1 MDVDFGM
8 EMTKK
13 NQSIKK
19 LLITGSKGQL
29 GQCLRDAAIN
39 FSDFQYVFAS
49 KKELDIS
56 DFYALKQFFE
66 KNNFTHCIN
75 TAAYTA
81 VETAESESGA
91 AYAVNADAV
100 KNLALVCKQFDVIL
114 FHISTDYVFDGT
126 KKTPYTET
134 DSPNPINVYGASK
147 LKGEENIRETWKK
160 HFIFRT
166 SWLYSQY
173 GKNFLKSVLK
183 MADSGKDL
191 TITTEQVGT
200 PTNANDL
207 AEALLQTI
215 AQDTSDFGVYH
226 FSNRGETTWYGFA
239 KAILEFSN
247 KLDPAKLAETNH
259 YSTFAQRPVYSVLD
273 TKKAHQKLKL
283 HAKNWLISLENVLKS
298 IKLNKNS

>member
-1 MDVDFGM
+1 MHLCLGKPFM
-8 EMTKK
+8 KK
-13 NQSIKK
+13 I
-19 LLITGSKGQL
+19 LITGSNGQL
-29 GQCLRDAAIN
+29 GKCLKDISIN
-39 FSDFQYVFAS
+39 FPDFQYVFAS

-81 VETAESESGA
+81 VETAESESEA
-91 AYAVNADAV
+91 AYVVNADAV

-126 KKTPYTET
+126 KRTPYTET
-134 DSPNPINVYGASK
+134 DPPNPINVYGASK

-173 GKNFLKSVLK
+173 GKNFLKSILK

-191 TITTEQVGT
+191 TITTEQIGT

-247 KLDPAKLAETNH
+247 KLDPAKLAKTNL
-259 YSTFAQRPVYSVLD
+259 YSTFAQRPKYSVLNNE
-273 TKKAHQKLKL
+273 KAVK
-283 HAKNWLISLENVLKS
+283 
-298 IKLNKNS
+298 KLNINHKDWQDSLQSLIKKVQINNS

>member
-1 MDVDFGM
+1 MDVGFDM
-8 EMTKK
+8 EMTEK

-39 FSDFQYVFAS
+39 FPDFQYVFAS

-81 VETAESESGA
+81 VETAESEPGA

-126 KKTPYTET
+126 KKTPYTEE
-134 DSPNPINVYGASK
+134 DKPNPINIYGDSK
-147 LKGEENIRETWKK
+147 YRGEQNILKTWKK
-160 HFIFRT
+160 HFVFRT

-183 MADSGKDL
+183 MAASDNEL
-191 TITTEQVGT
+191 IITTEQVGT

-247 KLDPAKLAETNH
+247 KLDPAKLAKTNH
-259 YSTFAQRPVYSVLD
+259 YSTFAQRPKYSVLNNE
-273 TKKAHQKLKL
+273 KAVK
-283 HAKNWLISLENVLKS
+283 
-298 IKLNKNS
+298 KLNINPKDWQDSLQSLIKKVQINNS

>member
-1 MDVDFGM
+1 MHLCLGKPFM
-8 EMTKK
+8 KK
-13 NQSIKK
+13 I
-19 LLITGSKGQL
+19 LITGSNGQL
-29 GQCLRDAAIN
+29 GKCLKDISIN
-39 FSDFQYVFAS
+39 FPDFQYVFAS

-81 VETAESESGA
+81 VETAESESEA

-100 KNLALVCKQFDVIL
+100 KNLTLVCKQFDVIL

-126 KKTPYTET
+126 KRTPYTET
-134 DSPNPINVYGASK
+134 DPPNPINVYGASK

-247 KLDPAKLAETNH
+247 KLDPAKLAKTNH
-259 YSTFAQRPVYSVLD
+259 YSTFAQRPKYSVLNNE
-273 TKKAHQKLKL
+273 KAVK
-283 HAKNWLISLENVLKS
+283 
-298 IKLNKNS
+298 KLNINPKDWQDSLQSLIKKVQINNS